1 MTVSSALL
9 WWAGAGAPGGGEG
22 GCVWSSLAENGPR
35 TPARWK
41 GPPGDEGAPAL
52 RCVLL
57 PVGTGPGLVVRRRD
71 TPLPRMGCLSFEP
84 QLPPDSGH
92 RDGRRPAGGC
102 SREAGLAEALI
113 QGGRRARAP
122 AAGLPVLLQP
132 RVCPVL
138 LPGALR
144 AEARTRGPD
153 TEPAQSGPFA
163 LPFAFRVG
171 PRSEAQQVRP
181 NAPEPVVSGRRGEGR
196 RRAHS
201 SCPCPGPSPS
211 PAPRARPPSWGL
223 RAPCRTA
230 TPTTFEF

>member
-1 MTVSSALL
+1 MLGLL
-9 WWAGAGAPGGGEG
+9 AGERAGACGPAWPRMDPGLQPDGRGLLG
-22 GCVWSSLAENGPR
+22 MKGLQLYDASFS
-35 TPARWK
+35 PA
-41 GPPGDEGAPAL
+41 
-52 RCVLL
+52 
-57 PVGTGPGLVVRRRD
+57 GTGPGLVVRRQD
-71 TPLPRMGCLSFEP
+71 TPLPRMGCLSFGP

-211 PAPRARPPSWGL
+211 PAPRARPPSRGP